1 MVCAPLPL
9 SLLLFAHSVH
19 SRHSMRWKV
28 LQQDALIV
36 LANKSF
42 LCFTTQD
49 LCYRACILY
58 IVTVLLWR
66 DHGAP
71 VSVSAGSCILYIV
84 TVLLWRDHGAPVTV
98 SPGSCMLYIVTVLL
112 WRDHG
117 APVSL
122 SAGLLPKVYPGGKS
136 HDPLFSNCC
145 LTPCHYGYYRKPT
158 AGACLFMHAGNG
170 GYDFHWDIFAHSVW
184 ASPTFWSHS
193 LGLVKTSVVVLV
205 LAVQL
210 RSLCGG
216 LLCGEYEHW
225 TEHLFQ
231 I

>member
-49 LCYRACILY
+49 LCYRACI
-58 IVTVLLWR
+58 
-66 DHGAP
+66 
-71 VSVSAGSCILYIV
+71 
-84 TVLLWRDHGAPVTV
+84 
-98 SPGSCMLYIVTVLL
+98 LYIVTVLL

-193 LGLVKTSVVVLV
+193 SGLVKTSVVVLV